1 MRHYGRIAIV
11 NGKLR
16 HHETPA
22 FGVSNHLASVLI
34 QAHTMN
40 EAKTSIINLRPEIVD
55 EKVNLATIKRFV
67 TSWVTHLQ
75 LAKKA
80 NSLAPTQNWTLY

>member
-1 MRHYGRIAIV
+1 MNIASCIKGARSIQEAAAFPGRIAIV

-34 QAHTMN
+34 QSHTMN
-40 EAKTSIINLRPEIVD
+40 EQNPD
-55 EKVNLATIKRFV
+55 N
-67 TSWVTHLQ
+67 Q
-75 LAKKA
+75 PKA
-80 NSLAPTQNWTLY
+80 GNRW